1 MSVEEPDMKK
11 LEIAIFSNNAN
22 QSEEAFKIL
31 KDFISNEKP
40 CTRQV
45 SFFYLLNKSN
55 YYLLNSACNPHF
67 HWNFEL

>member
-45 SFFYLLNKSN
+45 SFFLFIK
-55 YYLLNSACNPHF
+55 
-67 HWNFEL
+67 